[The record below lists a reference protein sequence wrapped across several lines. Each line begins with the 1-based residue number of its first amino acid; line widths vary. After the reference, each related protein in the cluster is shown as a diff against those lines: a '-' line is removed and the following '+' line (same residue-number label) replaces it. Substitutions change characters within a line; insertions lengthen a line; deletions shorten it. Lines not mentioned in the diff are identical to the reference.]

1 MQQSLCFHHHRCS
14 RLVNRCSLFCA
25 WPVSLGFQILA
36 AKSFQHE
43 VPSVIKLATASRV
56 LLYGRRAAA
65 TMAPSALS
73 ATCACRVSDGGARK
87 RMPQHGLPLKSHIEE
102 LLDMMQQLKLSWAS
116 CASAAASAASAA
128 AASDAAC
135 SAPRIEGCIPVFSR
149 KGEFRCIRL
158 QLKSSTACLA
168 LHELCCH
175 NLLCC
180 LFCPFNIICWFLLPI
195 FLSKFMHSG
204 SKHSSCTDSMW
215 SFACSSQ
222 QQWLQQ

>member
-14 RLVNRCSLFCA
+14 RLVNRCCLFCA

-73 ATCACRVSDGGARK
+73 ATCACRVSDGGARR

-102 LLDMMQQLKLSWAS
+102 LLDMMQQLKLSWAL
-116 CASAAASAASAA
+116 CASAAASAA

-158 QLKSSTACLA
+158 QLKSSTACLDI
-168 LHELCCH
+168 L
-175 NLLCC
+175 
-180 LFCPFNIICWFLLPI
+180 CWFLLPI

-204 SKHSSCTDSMW
+204 SENSSCTDSMW